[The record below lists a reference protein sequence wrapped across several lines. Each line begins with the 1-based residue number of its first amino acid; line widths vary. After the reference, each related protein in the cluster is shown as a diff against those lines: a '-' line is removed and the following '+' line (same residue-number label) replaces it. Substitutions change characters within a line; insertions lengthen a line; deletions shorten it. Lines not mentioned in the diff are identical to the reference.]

1 MRNIW
6 TIAKREL
13 YAYFGSPI
21 AYGLMAAF
29 LAMQGLYFTIIIGI
43 YRNQYPLTVGEIL
56 GNGFTY
62 FFLII
67 YAGAITMRLLSEEQ
81 RSGTLEIILTAPV
94 RDWELIAGKYLSS
107 LIVFAITLVISLYQ
121 IAILA
126 AVGDPDWGTTLSA
139 YLGFLLVGGGLLAI
153 GTLASTI
160 TRSQA
165 VAVILSFAVGVALW
179 MLQYIGEFLIGV
191 SSTWKTV
198 YENAA
203 FFTHYEDFTAGLI
216 GTQHVVYYIS
226 WIAASLFLATQTLQ
240 ARRWR

>member
-13 YAYFGSPI
+13 YAYFGSPV

-43 YRNQYPLTVGEIL
+43 YRNQYPLNVGTIL

-67 YAGAITMRLLSEEQ
+67 YASAITMRLLSEEQ

-94 RDWELIAGKYLSS
+94 RDWELIVGKYLSS
-107 LIVFAITLVISLYQ
+107 LIVFAVTLVISLYQ
-121 IAILA
+121 VAILA
-126 AVGDPDWGTTLSA
+126 AVGDLDWGTTLSA
-139 YLGFLLVGGGLLAI
+139 YLGFLLVGGGLLAS

-165 VAVILSFAVGVALW
+165 IAVILSIAIGVALW

-191 SSTWKTV
+191 SSIWKTV

-203 FFTHYEDFTAGLI
+203 FFTHYDDFTAGLI
-216 GTQHVVYYIS
+216 STKHVVYYIS
-226 WIAASLFLATQTLQ
+226 WVAASLFLATQTLQ